1 MSRFSTSYEIARSTG
16 VCAKTDRPI
25 EVGERYVAALVDAG
39 EEEGL
44 IRRDYSLAAWDDGAR
59 PNAPEILFG
68 YWHATRPDSN
78 APAKSLIEPQEIA
91 ELFAQLEGATQEKQI
106 AFRFVLSL
114 ILMRKRVI
122 KFEKKGEPIEGC
134 ETMIVR
140 WGLKSAG
147 PSDEFMTV
155 IDPGMDETAVA
166 DAMEQIG
173 AVMMGPDGGTA

>member
-1 MSRFSTSYEIARSTG
+1 MSRFSSNYEIARSTG
-16 VCAKTDRPI
+16 VCAETERQI
-25 EVGERYVAALVDAG
+25 EVGERYVAALIDLG
-39 EEEGL
+39 DDEGL
-44 IRRDYSLAAWDDGAR
+44 QRRDYSLDAWDAGAR
-59 PNAPEILFG
+59 PRSPEILFG
-68 YWHATRPDSN
+68 YWFSTRPDSN
-78 APAKSLIEPQEIA
+78 APPKALIEPGEIA
-91 ELFAQLEGATQEKQI
+91 ELFGQLEGATQEKQI

-122 KFEKKGEPIEGC
+122 KFEKKGDPIDGC

-147 PSDEFMTV
+147 PSDEMMTV

-173 AVMMGPDGGTA
+173 AVMMGPDGGLA